1 MVYCYAE
8 GDFVKYI
15 GVDFGDA
22 RVGIASSDLG
32 GVIATAVCVLKVK
45 GMDDAVEQTVAKAA
59 ELGGQGFVI
68 GLPKTTKGN
77 DEYRVERTQRFAEM
91 VKDKT
96 GLPVMFFDERFTSVE
111 AVRYLSEGGVYGAK
125 RKKVLDAV
133 AAQIILQSFLD
144 SQKREG
150 K

>member
-1 MVYCYAE
+1 M
-8 GDFVKYI
+8 KYI

-45 GMDDAVEQTVAKAA
+45 GIEDAVEQTAAKAT
-59 ELGGQGFVI
+59 ELGGQAFVI
-68 GLPKTTKGN
+68 GLPKTTKGK
-77 DEYRVERTQRFAEM
+77 DEYRAERTQRFAEM
-91 VKDKT
+91 VKERT
-96 GLPVMFFDERFTSVE
+96 GLPVMFFDERFTSIE

-133 AAQIILQSFLD
+133 AAQIILQSYLD
-144 SQKREG
+144 SGKREDR
-150 K
+150 

>member
-1 MVYCYAE
+1 M
-8 GDFVKYI
+8 KYI

-32 GVIATAVCVLKVK
+32 GIIASAVCILKVK
-45 GMDDAVEQTVAKAA
+45 GIDDAVEQTVAKVL
-59 ELGGQGFVI
+59 ELGGQVIVI
-68 GLPKTTKGN
+68 GLPRTTKGK

-91 VKDKT
+91 VKEKT
-96 GLPVMFFDERFTSVE
+96 GMPVMFFDERFTSIE
-111 AVRYLSEGGVYGAK
+111 AVRYLSEGGVYGTK

-133 AAQIILQSFLD
+133 AARIILQSYLD
-144 SQKREG
+144 SAKREG

>member
-1 MVYCYAE
+1 M
-8 GDFVKYI
+8 KYI

-32 GVIATAVCVLKVK
+32 GIIASAVCILKVK
-45 GMDDAVEQTVAKAA
+45 GIDDAVEQTVAKVL
-59 ELGGQGFVI
+59 ELGGQVIVI
-68 GLPKTTKGN
+68 GLPRTTKGK

-91 VKDKT
+91 VKEKT
-96 GLPVMFFDERFTSVE
+96 GMPVMFFDERFTSIE
-111 AVRYLSEGGVYGAK
+111 AVRYLSEGGVYGTK

-133 AAQIILQSFLD
+133 AAQIILQSYLD
-144 SQKREG
+144 SAKREG